1 MNDSEMNVPLRA
13 RDHARRVLTEEANA
27 LQSLADRQGE
37 AIDRA
42 TELLL
47 GCQNRV
53 VVTGMGKS
61 GDVGRKI
68 AGTLASTGT
77 PSQFLHPGEAL
88 HGNLGMVMKNDV
100 VLALSYSG
108 ETDELLAI
116 LPALSDKAAHL
127 VAITG
132 APLSSLGRVADV
144 VLDVA
149 IGVEACP
156 MNLAP
161 TTSTTAMIAVG
172 DALAVA
178 VMEARGFGPRDYA
191 RLHPAGSLGRRL
203 LLRVSH
209 LMRTGDQLAV
219 VPSTAPVHAALLTV
233 TKAGAGVACVVDEG
247 EKLVGVFSDGDARR
261 FFVEYGPQAWD
272 KPVGEAMTRDP
283 RTVSGD
289 PLASDTLDRF
299 EHESVKIGDM
309 PVLDA
314 DGKPVGLLTLKDLVR
329 AGIATP
335 GSRAA
340 HE

>member
-1 MNDSEMNVPLRA
+1 MNDAKISDSLRP
-13 RDHARRVLTEEANA
+13 RDHARRVLHEEANA
-27 LQSLADRQGE
+27 LLSLAGRLDDDF
-37 AIDRA
+37 DRA
-42 TELLL
+42 TDLLL
-47 GCQNRV
+47 RCANRI

-88 HGNLGMVMKNDV
+88 HGNLGMVLENDV

-116 LPALSDKAAHL
+116 LPALTERTQAV

-132 APLSSLGRVADV
+132 APFSTLGRAARV

-149 IGVEACP
+149 IGQEACP
-156 MNLAP
+156 LNLAP
-161 TTSTTAMIAVG
+161 TTSTTAMMAMG
-172 DALAVA
+172 DALAIS
-178 VMEARGFGPRDYA
+178 VMEARGFNKSDYA

-209 LMRTGDQLAV
+209 LMRTGGQLAV
-219 VPSTAPVHAALLTV
+219 VPETAPVHDALLAV
-233 TKAGAGVACVVDEG
+233 TKAGAGVACVVNEAG
-247 EKLVGVFSDGDARR
+247 KLTGVFSDGDARR
-261 FFVEYGPQAWD
+261 FFVKYGPQAWD
-272 KPVGEAMTRDP
+272 KPVGEAMTVSP

-289 PLASDTLDRF
+289 PLAGDTLDRF
-299 EHESVKIGDM
+299 EHETVKIGDM
-309 PVLDA
+309 PVLD
-314 DGKPVGLLTLKDLVR
+314 DGGRPIGLLTLKDLVR
-329 AGIATP
+329 AGIAAP
-335 GSRAA
+335 GSRPS